1 MSAVTLMQKHPTSI
15 RPAPAEK
22 FSAQCVSLMPGH
34 TTNPRVLSSAAV
46 LQGQKS
52 VTITHLGEIYR
63 LQVTKLGKL
72 ILTK

>member
-1 MSAVTLMQKHPTSI
+1 MSKHQVFTRQASPGTGTERFESS
-15 RPAPAEK
+15 APG
-22 FSAQCVSLMPGH
+22 P
-34 TTNPRVLSSAAV
+34 NPLVLSSAAV

-52 VTITHLGEIYR
+52 VTITHQGELYR